1 MANKEIFKVKIIKCD
16 NPRWWYSDLIGEE
29 YYVAKNINVF
39 GEATFIPVPSR
50 GDGRYILFNDVEIL
64 EKVTK
69 VIVPVN

>member
-29 YYVAKNINVF
+29 YYVAKNIGVF
-39 GEATFIPVPSR
+39 GELTFIPIPYKR
-50 GDGRYILFNDVEIL
+50 DGRYILAKDVEML